1 MNFLLRHQ
9 AEKYTVVRVYIN
21 SLTSSR
27 IRLYYSK
34 FTPRVKEGTIC
45 IVHGY
50 GESTDDY
57 IQVGC
62 D

>member
-1 MNFLLRHQ
+1 M
-9 AEKYTVVRVYIN
+9 VRVYIN

-57 IQVGC
+57 IQVGL